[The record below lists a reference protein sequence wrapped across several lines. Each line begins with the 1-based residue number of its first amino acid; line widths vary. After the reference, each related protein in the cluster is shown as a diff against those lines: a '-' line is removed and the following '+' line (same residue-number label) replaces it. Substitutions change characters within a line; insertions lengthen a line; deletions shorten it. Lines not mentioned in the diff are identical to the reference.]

1 MSNQDLD
8 SLINLIK
15 ADHELRQ
22 QLTSCGTVAEAS
34 ELLCAA
40 GYSFSEQELL
50 SLRSSA
56 SAQELSDMELEGVAG
71 GERDKYSNADTCV
84 NRGCQGR

>member
-15 ADHELRQ
+15 VDHELRQ
-22 QLTSCGTVAEAS
+22 QLASCGTVAEAS
-34 ELLCAA
+34 ELLSAA
-40 GYSFSEQELL
+40 GYSLTEHELL

-56 SAQELSDMELEGVAG
+56 SAQELSDVELEGVAG
-71 GERDKYSNADTCV
+71 GGDKASNADTCH